1 MWHECFKI
9 FFFSYRERH
18 HYNNAFSAHLS
29 MPSDS
34 YHGYPSASLFKQLA
48 AMLYDSLLV
57 FAVLFVATAVALVF
71 NHGEAIQSSPLFSL
85 YLLFTLFTFY
95 AWFWRK
101 SGQTLGMR
109 AWKIRIVSELGG
121 NPDWG
126 SSYLRLT
133 FALLSVCCL
142 GLGYLWRLFKPY
154 TWHDRLSQ
162 TRIVD
167 LSSASRRQQPDA
179 ESE

>member
-1 MWHECFKI
+1 MASN
-9 FFFSYRERH
+9 SY
-18 HYNNAFSAHLS
+18 
-29 MPSDS
+29 DD
-34 YHGYPSASLFKQLA
+34 YPSASLIKQLA
-48 AMLYDSLLV
+48 AMLYDSLLI
-57 FAVLFVATAVALVF
+57 FALLFFASAVVIVF
-71 NHGEAIQSSPLFSL
+71 NHGEAIESNPAFSL

-95 AWFWRK
+95 AWFWRR

-121 NPDWG
+121 NPGWG
-126 SSYLRLT
+126 ASYLRLL
-133 FALLSVCCL
+133 FALLSIACF

-167 LSSASRRQQPDA
+167 ISRARQGPGPGGDA
-179 ESE
+179 V